1 MKIGI
6 VANCQVQPLAKLL
19 SALNGVQTVVPVPTH
34 QFGTKHFE
42 KPEEAFKSLIQDPD
56 AIVLS
61 YSHESRFNDYATQA
75 LKQQV
80 LKFYT
85 LTNIHFSGLHPDII
99 YVGDQGGRIQSPLGD
114 YHSKIILH
122 SFLTGRLQ
130 TECLL
135 RFSGNGYERLG
146 YYHEFEKAAT
156 ELRNRDNHLD
166 IPFAENFLALLAETP
181 SLYTV
186 NHPTPVIFQEYV
198 LVIAQHLGL
207 QAWRQPVALLPNYLA
222 HSTWWPVYNEVAET
236 HKLSYRMPMLFKQ
249 PDAIGG
255 KFMTLEQLVHA
266 SYQLYEKIR
275 NRLNHSRQASAL
287 LAEFP
292 E

>member
-19 SALNGVQTVVPVPTH
+19 SALYDVQMVVPVPTH

-42 KPEEAFKSLIQDPD
+42 KPDEAFKRLVQEPD

-61 YSHESRFNDYATQA
+61 YNHESRFNEYSTLL
-75 LKQQV
+75 LKHQV
-80 LKFYT
+80 PRFYS
-85 LTNIHFSGLHPDII
+85 LTNIHFAGLHPDII

-122 SFLTGRLQ
+122 SFLTGRSQTDCLQ
-130 TECLL
+130 
-135 RFSGNGYERLG
+135 RFSGNEYERLG

-156 ELRNRDNHLD
+156 ELRSRDSHLD
-166 IPFAENFLALLAETP
+166 IPFAENFIALLIKTP
-181 SLYTV
+181 CLYTL
-186 NHPTPVIFQEYV
+186 NHPTPAVFQEYI
-198 LVIAQHLGL
+198 LFIATHLGL
-207 QAWRQPVALLPNYLA
+207 KAQRQPIALLPNYLA
-222 HSTWWPVYNEVAET
+222 HSTWWPIYDEIAET
-236 HKLSYRMPMLFKQ
+236 HNLSYRMPMLFKQ

-255 KFMTLEQLVHA
+255 KLMELEQLICA
-266 SYQLYEKIR
+266 SYQIYEKIR
-275 NRLNHSRQASAL
+275 NRLSNSRQASAL
-287 LAEFP
+287 LAGFP